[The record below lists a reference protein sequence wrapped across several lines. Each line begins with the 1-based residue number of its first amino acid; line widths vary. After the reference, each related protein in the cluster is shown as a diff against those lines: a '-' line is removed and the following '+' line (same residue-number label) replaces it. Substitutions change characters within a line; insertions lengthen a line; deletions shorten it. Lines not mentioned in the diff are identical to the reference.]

1 MLLKLIFVIAAR
13 VATALRIALTDL
25 SSRLMLLS
33 VTFKIR
39 NTAEIVAV
47 CRADRKRA
55 RYSVELGMARPIGGY
70 HAWYWVGSGAGRYSN
85 GWRNGR
91 LVIVAK
97 LRSHDV
103 GVGMVVESVIVRYI
117 WDLEV
122 GPKMQV

>member
-1 MLLKLIFVIAAR
+1 VLLKLIFVIAAL
-13 VATALRIALTDL
+13 VATALRIALIDL

-39 NTAEIVAV
+39 STAEIVAV

-55 RYSVELGMARPIGGY
+55 RSSLDLGMARPIGGY

-85 GWRNGR
+85 GWGNGR

-97 LRSHDV
+97 PRSHDV
-103 GVGMVVESVIVRYI
+103 GVVMAVESVIVRHI
-117 WDLEV
+117 GDLEV
-122 GPKMQV
+122 GPKM

>member
-1 MLLKLIFVIAAR
+1 MLLKLIFVIAAL
-13 VATALRIALTDL
+13 VATALRIALIDL

-39 NTAEIVAV
+39 STAEIVAV

-55 RYSVELGMARPIGGY
+55 RSSLDLGMARPIGGY

-85 GWRNGR
+85 GWGNGR

-97 LRSHDV
+97 PRSHDV
-103 GVGMVVESVIVRYI
+103 GVVMAVESVIVRHI
-117 WDLEV
+117 GDLEV
-122 GPKMQV
+122 GPKM